1 MKKIYDET
9 RTRIKEASKRLTGFR
24 RREYQAHITLEYF
37 GGSARKAEREMGW
50 GRECVQKGLKEV
62 QSGIRCQDNYKG
74 RGRKKTED
82 ILPNIE
88 NDIRSLVEQQTQA
101 DPAIKGSLT
110 DTNITG
116 KAVRQALIDEKGY
129 TEEELPSK
137 NTISNMLN
145 RMGYNLKS
153 VLKSR
158 PQKKN

>member
-1 MKKIYDET
+1 M
-9 RTRIKEASKRLTGFR
+9 
-24 RREYQAHITLEYF
+24 
-37 GGSARKAEREMGW
+37 
-50 GRECVQKGLKEV
+50 
-62 QSGIRCQDNYKG
+62 
-74 RGRKKTED
+74 
-82 ILPNIE
+82 PNIE

-158 PQKKN
+158 PQKKIKQVDQIFENVCEANSKGIRIR